1 MTTPTVQFSHESRYT
16 VINRPRAWRVAAT
29 TIALYLI
36 ASLCLQHDSSPLR
49 HLIGLALLVMVT
61 QLASPRLVQQ
71 VSLSLRGVTPSDT
84 PRPVEMTPD
93 NWTRVVA
100 QIHRAAA
107 AAVRNCHVQGLTGY
121 SGHGPGGRHA
131 RRIHLQALM
140 AAETFWFGC
149 HGVSP
154 RSIMSSST
162 WRSRSVSMARQK
174 PSYW

>member
-107 AAVRNCHVQGLTGY
+107 AAVQR
-121 SGHGPGGRHA
+121 SRGPFEYGRVVMD
-131 RRIHLQALM
+131 IPP
-140 AAETFWFGC
+140 ETFRALLQS
-149 HGVSP
+149 HPVLLPLELSYTDP
-154 RSIMSSST
+154 HVEDET
-162 WRSRSVSMARQK
+162 
-174 PSYW
+174 PSAP